1 MPYGEVHYP
10 FENKIKFEAG
20 FPARFIAEG
29 QDQTRGWFYTLHVLA
44 TALTRGKKPSIP
56 GVGATPAF
64 KNVIVNGIV
73 LAEDG
78 KKMSKRLKNYP
89 DPMVV
94 LEKYG
99 ADAMRYYLV
108 SSPVM
113 YAESL
118 NFSEAGVREMY
129 NKVVNM
135 LWNVVTFYQT
145 YANHKSEIINHK
157 STNVLDQWIM
167 AKLNLLVKEV
177 TENME
182 AYKLA
187 EASRPIMVFI
197 DELSTW
203 YLRRSRDRFKG
214 VDEGD
219 KQAALATMHEVLLTL
234 SKVMA
239 PFTPFIAEKIFLEIS
254 DKRYEIDRDSA
265 RKESVH
271 LEMWPLVDEKM
282 IDEKVLTDM
291 AVARKVVEMG
301 LALRAE
307 AGVKVRQ
314 PLSQLAINNEQLTI
328 ELKQII
334 ADELNVK
341 EVVSAKELTHDGW
354 KIKEDGGVIVMLNV
368 ELTDELKKEGLLR
381 EVVRTVNQMR
391 KDAGLTVQDTITL
404 IYKTEDSV
412 LKSVFTDYADQ
423 LKKQVLAVNIEWGD
437 GVDMVVDE
445 RSVQLKVIK

>member
-1 MPYGEVHYP
+1 
-10 FENKIKFEAG
+10 
-20 FPARFIAEG
+20 
-29 QDQTRGWFYTLHVLA
+29 
-44 TALTRGKKPSIP
+44 
-56 GVGATPAF
+56 
-64 KNVIVNGIV
+64 
-73 LAEDG
+73 
-78 KKMSKRLKNYP
+78 
-89 DPMVV
+89 
-94 LEKYG
+94 
-99 ADAMRYYLV
+99 
-108 SSPVM
+108 
-113 YAESL
+113 
-118 NFSEAGVREMY
+118 MY

-135 LWNVVTFYQT
+135 LWNVVTFYLT
-145 YANHKSEIINHK
+145 YAESGIRNPEPGI
-157 STNVLDQWIM
+157 STNVLDKWIL
-167 AKLNLLVKEV
+167 AKLNSLVKEV
-177 TENME
+177 TVQME
-182 AYKLA
+182 SYHLA

-239 PFTPFIAEKIFLEIS
+239 PFTPFIAERIYLEIS
-254 DKRYEIDRDSA
+254 DKQYEIDRDSA

-271 LEMWPLVDEKM
+271 LEAWPVVDEKM
-282 IDEKVLTDM
+282 IDEKVLADM

-404 IYKTEDSV
+404 IYKTEDAV

-423 LKKQVLAVNIEWGD
+423 LKKQILAVNIEWGD

>member
-1 MPYGEVHYP
+1 
-10 FENKIKFEAG
+10 
-20 FPARFIAEG
+20 
-29 QDQTRGWFYTLHVLA
+29 
-44 TALTRGKKPSIP
+44 
-56 GVGATPAF
+56 
-64 KNVIVNGIV
+64 
-73 LAEDG
+73 
-78 KKMSKRLKNYP
+78 
-89 DPMVV
+89 
-94 LEKYG
+94 
-99 ADAMRYYLV
+99 
-108 SSPVM
+108 
-113 YAESL
+113 
-118 NFSEAGVREMY
+118 
-129 NKVVNM
+129 
-135 LWNVVTFYQT
+135 
-145 YANHKSEIINHK
+145 
-157 STNVLDQWIM
+157 
-167 AKLNLLVKEV
+167 
-177 TENME
+177 
-182 AYKLA
+182 
-187 EASRPIMVFI
+187 
-197 DELSTW
+197 
-203 YLRRSRDRFKG
+203 
-214 VDEGD
+214 
-219 KQAALATMHEVLLTL
+219 MHEVLLTL

-239 PFTPFIAEKIFLEIS
+239 PFTPFIAERIYLEIS
-254 DKRYEIDRDSA
+254 DKQYEIDSDSA

-271 LEMWPLVDEKM
+271 LEAWPVVDEKM
-282 IDEKVLTDM
+282 IDEKVLADM

-404 IYKTEDSV
+404 IYKTEDAV

-423 LKKQVLAVNIEWGD
+423 LKKQILAVNIEWGD

>member
-1 MPYGEVHYP
+1 
-10 FENKIKFEAG
+10 
-20 FPARFIAEG
+20 
-29 QDQTRGWFYTLHVLA
+29 
-44 TALTRGKKPSIP
+44 
-56 GVGATPAF
+56 
-64 KNVIVNGIV
+64 
-73 LAEDG
+73 
-78 KKMSKRLKNYP
+78 
-89 DPMVV
+89 
-94 LEKYG
+94 
-99 ADAMRYYLV
+99 
-108 SSPVM
+108 
-113 YAESL
+113 
-118 NFSEAGVREMY
+118 
-129 NKVVNM
+129 
-135 LWNVVTFYQT
+135 
-145 YANHKSEIINHK
+145 
-157 STNVLDQWIM
+157 
-167 AKLNLLVKEV
+167 
-177 TENME
+177 
-182 AYKLA
+182 
-187 EASRPIMVFI
+187 
-197 DELSTW
+197 
-203 YLRRSRDRFKG
+203 
-214 VDEGD
+214 
-219 KQAALATMHEVLLTL
+219 MHEVLLTL

-254 DKRYEIDRDSA
+254 DKRYEIDRYSA

-282 IDEKVLTDM
+282 IDEKVLADM
-291 AVARKVVEMG
+291 AVAKKVVEMG

-354 KIKEDGGVIVMLNV
+354 KMKEDGGVIVMLNV

-404 IYKTEDSV
+404 IYKTEDAV

-423 LKKQVLAVNIEWGD
+423 LKKQILAVNIEWGD

>member
-1 MPYGEVHYP
+1 M
-10 FENKIKFEAG
+10 
-20 FPARFIAEG
+20 
-29 QDQTRGWFYTLHVLA
+29 
-44 TALTRGKKPSIP
+44 
-56 GVGATPAF
+56 
-64 KNVIVNGIV
+64 
-73 LAEDG
+73 
-78 KKMSKRLKNYP
+78 
-89 DPMVV
+89 
-94 LEKYG
+94 
-99 ADAMRYYLV
+99 
-108 SSPVM
+108 
-113 YAESL
+113 
-118 NFSEAGVREMY
+118 
-129 NKVVNM
+129 
-135 LWNVVTFYQT
+135 
-145 YANHKSEIINHK
+145 
-157 STNVLDQWIM
+157 STNVLDKWIL

-177 TENME
+177 TEQME
-182 AYKLA
+182 AYHLA

-214 VDEGD
+214 GDEAD
-219 KQAALATMHEVLLTL
+219 KQAALATMREVLLKL

-239 PFTPFIAEKIFLEIS
+239 PFTPFIAEKIYQESGKQF
-254 DKRYEIDRDSA
+254 D
-265 RKESVH
+265 SVH
-271 LEMWPLVDEKM
+271 LEAWPVVDEKM
-282 IDEKVLTDM
+282 IDEKVLEDM

-314 PLSQLAINNEQLTI
+314 PLSQLVTASGRDAAQGGTISNEQLTI

-341 EVVSAKELTHDGW
+341 EVVSAKELTHEGW
-354 KIKEDGGVIVMLNV
+354 KMKEDGGVIVMLNV

-412 LKSVFTDYADQ
+412 LKSVFADYADQ
-423 LKKQVLAVNIEWGD
+423 LKKQVLAVNIEWGE
-437 GVDMVVDE
+437 GVDMMVDE